1 VPEAALPH
9 TGSQQR
15 AAQSV
20 PPAPPAPF
28 ELGINY
34 WPRRRAMY
42 MWRELDP
49 AEVRDEMAHIA
60 DLGFDTVR
68 LFTLLEDFL
77 PQPEAVDHTRV
88 DMLLDVARL
97 ADEAGL
103 SIVPTLIV
111 LNMSGRMWWPAWLL
125 DARGRPANLFAEPV
139 ALRSQELLV
148 ETCARALQGHPAL
161 RAFDIANE
169 VDGAMR
175 PDTRDEG
182 RRWVALLAGAIRNAA
197 PGTPVRI
204 GTHLPSLTTDNNLRI
219 DDLAGLV
226 DEDVMHAYPLYSET
240 ARSFLD
246 PELVPFSCALTANLS
261 ARARRP
267 IMQEFGL
274 CTAPHGAR
282 GHTFT
287 DDFLGQPRAQYLASE
302 EEAALYYDAV
312 LNRLIETGAAAAYAW
327 CYADYDARL
336 FGRPPLDTAVRER
349 TFGLVRADGTEKPA
363 ADVFRRLRK
372 RRDAGELIPAVG
384 VSVLDVSADTYY
396 QDPALN
402 FERLYTRWT
411 ERRA

>member
-1 VPEAALPH
+1 VI
-9 TGSQQR
+9 
-15 AAQSV
+15 V
-20 PPAPPAPF
+20 PPAASPKTSPVPAESARLF

-42 MWRELDP
+42 MWREHDP
-49 AEVRDEMAHIA
+49 AEVRDELAHVA

-68 LFTLLEDFL
+68 MFTLMEDFL
-77 PQPEAVDHTRV
+77 PQPETVDHRRV
-88 DMLLDVARL
+88 DMLVEVARI

-103 SIVPTLIV
+103 AIVPTLIV

-125 DARGRPANLFAEPV
+125 DARGQPANLFAEPV

-148 ETCARALQGHPAL
+148 ETCVRALAGHPAL

-169 VDGAMR
+169 IDGAMR
-175 PDTRDEG
+175 PDTRDAG
-182 RRWVALLAGAIRNAA
+182 RHWVALLAGAIRSAA

-204 GTHLPSLTTDNNLRI
+204 GTHLPSLTTENHLRI
-219 DDLAGLV
+219 DDLAGLI
-226 DEDVMHAYPLYSET
+226 DEDVMHAYPLYSEM

-261 ARARRP
+261 ASGRRP
-267 IMQEFGL
+267 LMQEFGL
-274 CTAPHGAR
+274 CTAPAGVG

-312 LNRLIETGAAAAYAW
+312 LNRLIDTGAAAAYAW

-336 FGRPPLDTAVRER
+336 FNRPPFDTAVRER

-363 ADVFRRLRK
+363 AAVFRRLRK
-372 RRDAGELIPAVG
+372 RRDAGELIPTA
-384 VSVLDVSADTYY
+384 SPTVLDVSADAYY
-396 QDPALN
+396 QDPALH
-402 FERLYTRWT
+402 FERLYTSWT
-411 ERRA
+411 EARA